1 MEELSNID
9 QELFETILSYSVC
22 LSGNDTTSVYMQAKY
37 NNYLFSFYL
46 DADGFQVEEFQ
57 LNDTHFTPTDI
68 QVKAMEDLINDQIQ
82 QIEDDIKDSEQIVR
96 EQVYTY

>member
-1 MEELSNID
+1 MKQLTNIK
-9 QELFETILSYSVC
+9 QELFETILSHSVC

-37 NNYLFSFYL
+37 NNYLFSFCL
-46 DADGFQVEEFQ
+46 DVDGFQVEEFQ
-57 LNDTHFTPTDI
+57 LNDKDFTPTTV
-68 QVKAMEDLINDQIQ
+68 QVKAMEGLINDQIQ